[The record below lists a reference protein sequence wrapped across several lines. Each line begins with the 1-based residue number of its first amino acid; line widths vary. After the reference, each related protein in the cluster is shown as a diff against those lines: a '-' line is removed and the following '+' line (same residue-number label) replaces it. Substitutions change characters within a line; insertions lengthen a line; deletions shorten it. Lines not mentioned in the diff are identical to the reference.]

1 MKDPMK
7 SRDKITQKNE
17 PRRADRAK
25 PDHGRK
31 RAYQQA
37 HTGRGFSGEN
47 AGAASRTGRG
57 AASRGA
63 FHVLLLCPMRRSIF
77 QSRRTQP
84 PSASWSISARDR
96 PGKPRKK
103 LSGERRKRQRQ
114 RRSRPV
120 CNLPTRNGQRRSWKS
135 TSRNRTKPPT
145 VWTQRGRHFPQRR
158 NRGCNLTSRKRRRAS
173 RASAI
178 PYPAPRRKPGFS
190 SITRYIPWRKTIPAL
205 RGRTNPRK
213 PPSAWENTVSER
225 SKRATVA
232 TS

>member
-7 SRDKITQKNE
+7 SRDKITQKMSRDGLTEQNQTTGE
-17 PRRADRAK
+17 SELISKRIQDADF
-25 PDHGRK
+25 
-31 RAYQQA
+31 Q
-37 HTGRGFSGEN
+37 EN

-63 FHVLLLCPMRRSIF
+63 FHVLSFAPCAGAFFKAAGR
-77 QSRRTQP
+77 SRR
-84 PSASWSISARDR
+84 ARHGAYRRGDR
-96 PGKPRKK
+96 TRESLEKK

-158 NRGCNLTSRKRRRAS
+158 NRGCNLTSRKRRE
-173 RASAI
+173 
-178 PYPAPRRKPGFS
+178 
-190 SITRYIPWRKTIPAL
+190 L
-205 RGRTNPRK
+205 RGQAQSLIPPRAGSRDFR
-213 PPSAWENTVSER
+213 P
-225 SKRATVA
+225 
-232 TS
+232 

>member
-7 SRDKITQKNE
+7 SRDKITQKMSRDGLN
-17 PRRADRAK
+17 RAK

-37 HTGRGFSGEN
+37 HTGRGFSEN

-63 FHVLLLCPMRRSIF
+63 FHVLLPLPHAPEHFSKPQDAAAERVMEAYRRGTDPESLEKSCPASAGSGSVKGAAVPSAIYRRGTGNAGAGKVHQEIG
-77 QSRRTQP
+77 QSRRP
-84 PSASWSISARDR
+84 FGP
-96 PGKPRKK
+96 
-103 LSGERRKRQRQ
+103 
-114 RRSRPV
+114 
-120 CNLPTRNGQRRSWKS
+120 
-135 TSRNRTKPPT
+135 
-145 VWTQRGRHFPQRR
+145 QRGRHFPQRR

-178 PYPAPRRKPGFS
+178 PYPPRAGSRIS

>member
-7 SRDKITQKNE
+7 SRDKITQKMS
-17 PRRADRAK
+17 RDGADRAK

-37 HTGRGFSGEN
+37 HTGRGFSEN

-63 FHVLLLCPMRRSIF
+63 FHVLSFAPCAGAF
-77 QSRRTQP
+77 FKAAGTQP

-120 CNLPTRNGQRRSWKS
+120 CNLPTR
-135 TSRNRTKPPT
+135 
-145 VWTQRGRHFPQRR
+145 
-158 NRGCNLTSRKRRRAS
+158 RRATPELEKYIKKS
-173 RASAI
+173 DKAADRLDAARGGTSPKEEIAAAI
-178 PYPAPRRKPGFS
+178 
-190 SITRYIPWRKTIPAL
+190 
-205 RGRTNPRK
+205 
-213 PPSAWENTVSER
+213 
-225 SKRATVA
+225 
-232 TS
+232 